1 MAGRVV
7 GSDVEG
13 EEKIAGGAS
22 IVARRNAQFV
32 VVRRRPIAV
41 WNITTNITTSSSSP
55 SSCLLVPTQATA
67 PEKTAISGGPTVL
80 ASTGH
85 AYFHSSRAASQGT
98 CWLSGHAARLA
109 ALGGSCRRHILRFR
123 QWKVSMVLRDLTPMT
138 LTCQSPASYG
148 HDLFTCKQVSAVAN
162 RPARRNR
169 AVDRAC

>member
-1 MAGRVV
+1 VAGRVV

-67 PEKTAISGGPTVL
+67 PEKKLPSAEDRPCWPPLATPT
-80 ASTGH
+80 SIHH
-85 AYFHSSRAASQGT
+85 ALLPRV
-98 CWLSGHAARLA
+98 HAGCL
-109 ALGGSCRRHILRFR
+109 
-123 QWKVSMVLRDLTPMT
+123 VTPHAWPR
-138 LTCQSPASYG
+138 S
-148 HDLFTCKQVSAVAN
+148 VAV
-162 RPARRNR
+162 
-169 AVDRAC
+169 VDVTFCAFDNGKCLWF

>member
-1 MAGRVV
+1 VAGRVV

-41 WNITTNITTSSSSP
+41 WNITTNITIIIVIFVMSTGSDTSYSP
-55 SSCLLVPTQATA
+55 RK
-67 PEKTAISGGPTVL
+67 KTAISGGPTVL
-80 ASTGH
+80 ASTDH

-123 QWKVSMVLRDLTPMT
+123 QWKVSMVLKDLTPMT

-148 HDLFTCKQVSAVAN
+148 HDLFTCKQSISC
-162 RPARRNR
+162 R
-169 AVDRAC
+169 